1 MRAAI
6 KCKTCRRLG
15 VSVCGREKCAFKRK
29 PYPPGVHGKAFR
41 RGSSEFGIQLREK
54 QKVKFLYGL
63 REKQFKNIIKRAL
76 AKKGTRAPD
85 AIINALE
92 MRLDNI
98 VYRLG
103 FSKTRAAAR
112 QMVNHGHIFVDGRR
126 VNIPSYTARIGQTVS
141 IRAASSGRKMFEN
154 LDLSLKR
161 HQVPSWLSFN
171 ISDKS
176 AKILA
181 HPNSDP
187 SGSFE
192 KGINIRSIIEYY
204 SR

>member
-1 MRAAI
+1 M
-6 KCKTCRRLG
+6 
-15 VSVCGREKCAFKRK
+15 CGREKCAFKRK

-176 AKILA
+176 AKVLA